1 MQTIRR
7 LYVYI
12 MLAVSLAMA
21 AFGVVSLLELG
32 INEIWTVLSG
42 EDLMDIGP
50 NDVRQRLSFAL
61 PFVAIAVPIWFL
73 HWRIA
78 NRSGPSDDERQ
89 SWVRATYFAVAVA
102 LPLMVLL
109 TASMFIIRRIVEAI
123 IGIDGDVV
131 TSDLP
136 STLAMSAVAGAI
148 WAAHARFQRRD
159 ADAVALSGP
168 SSWIPRLYAYAAA
181 ALGATILL
189 MGLVWGLETITRWLL
204 DVPAERAGEV
214 WWHVPTVD
222 ALSSA
227 VVGAAIWGLHWRFI
241 SRLVVRDAAER
252 AARIR
257 LVYLSVLLMAGVL
270 ASIWFFA
277 GGFEEIG
284 RQVLDVRSAPGMSES
299 IRLSFVSMMMGLPFV
314 GLWLLHRF
322 YVRDDGQFA
331 VRAVRLENYAAG
343 LVAVLVAAG
352 SAAALTG
359 QLFDDL
365 LGGERSSGFRVDDFR
380 AEVAWYGS
388 LLLVAAAVWIY
399 EWQQV
404 QRRVSVFQED
414 EQQSVVRR
422 TYLYIVLASGLVAL
436 IVSAAFILYRLME
449 RLLGVSVEQAE
460 FISQLSYPLGF
471 VAIGAVVVSY
481 NGVLLLRDLRAEP
494 EAEVLEPAKMT
505 TVMLRLTVPG
515 DADVERILGDVR
527 DQLPDGVTI
536 EPMVDAAG
544 GAVQPRLE
552 FRTSQPVEAD

>member
-78 NRSGPSDDERQ
+78 NRSGPSADERQ
-89 SWVRATYFAVAVA
+89 SWV
-102 LPLMVLL
+102 PGNVLRSGRRSAAHGL
-109 TASMFIIRRIVEAI
+109 ADGVHVIIRRIVEAI

-494 EAEVLEPAKMT
+494 EAEVL
-505 TVMLRLTVPG
+505 
-515 DADVERILGDVR
+515 
-527 DQLPDGVTI
+527 
-536 EPMVDAAG
+536 
-544 GAVQPRLE
+544 
-552 FRTSQPVEAD
+552 